1 MFFGNIFLHDHST
14 PITKKN
20 VLSVACQFYDPTG
33 LAAPL
38 MFSVR
43 SMFSELCRDPTC
55 SFNSILSEERTKK
68 FRTAVNEILLTMG
81 IYFPRQV
88 IFNYSAQLFIF
99 FDGSLQGYGACVYA
113 FSNNQFNLIYSS
125 AKIMGKA
132 AFSAP
137 QSEIAGA
144 VLATRMEQK
153 ITQELFNVNLSPPTF
168 IGDSEI
174 ILKIIAKN
182 DPASPPGSMVQDS
195 WRLQRFLL
203 LKIGS
208 GVLVISTQL
217 TCLPDLVQRVNSSTP
232 SSGYREVFFQRINQ
246 LGPSNLVLLFQHAIY
261 PADKSISSTPH
272 RSTLPRT

>member
-1 MFFGNIFLHDHST
+1 MTWDRLKDCYLLKFRLNLHKKTRGIPAGEDLDSKFLHDHST

-68 FRTAVNEILLTMG
+68 FRTAVNEILLTRG

-125 AKIMGKA
+125 AKIMGMLH
-132 AFSAP
+132 SQP
-137 QSEIAGA
+137 
-144 VLATRMEQK
+144 L
-153 ITQELFNVNLSPPTF
+153 NL
-168 IGDSEI
+168 
-174 ILKIIAKN
+174 
-182 DPASPPGSMVQDS
+182 
-195 WRLQRFLL
+195 RLQEQFLPPEWSR
-203 LKIGS
+203 K
-208 GVLVISTQL
+208 
-217 TCLPDLVQRVNSSTP
+217 
-232 SSGYREVFFQRINQ
+232 
-246 LGPSNLVLLFQHAIY
+246 
-261 PADKSISSTPH
+261 
-272 RSTLPRT
+272 